1 MDTTDID
8 TAARG
13 GHQPRKKI
21 SDESVVVGHGVVD
34 ETPLPFNYDDCL
46 SKVRVIR
53 INQSHLFLII
63 S

>member
-1 MDTTDID
+1 MDTTNID

-21 SDESVVVGHGVVD
+21 SEESVVVGHGVVD

-46 SKVRVIR
+46 SKVRVI
-53 INQSHLFLII
+53 
-63 S
+63 